1 MIMGDKNLHLLVV
14 EDNPGDFLLIQ
25 EYIAKEFFDTKIY
38 HARSYCDTKRIL
50 KDDIQVDA
58 ILLDLTLADKSG
70 VDLVKGVLMLA
81 GAVPVL
87 VLTGNEDKAFG
98 IKTLSWGVSDYL
110 LKEEL
115 NSSHLYKAILYSIE
129 RKKNLKD
136 LEESKEKYKRI
147 FSFSPLPMWIV
158 DSKTLFFIDV
168 NEAAIRSYGYS
179 RDEFLSMNIQEI
191 RPREDLEIFKEKI
204 KKVESGGFFQDIF
217 RHTKKSG
224 ETIIVEIQSNEII
237 LEGRKARLVLGND
250 VTKRYTA
257 EEQLRFS
264 EQRFK
269 ALVQE
274 GSDMVAILSLDG
286 VYQYVSPT
294 STAILG
300 TPPEHY
306 ISRSV
311 FDFIHRSDHDRI
323 KQYLTLLSTQK
334 RVSISPFR
342 FKDALG
348 NWRWIETIL
357 TNMVDDPAINGVVA
371 NSRDI
376 TQSVEYEL
384 KLRESVARYN
394 IVAKA
399 TSDTIW
405 DWDLKSNKILWNKG
419 IKDVFGYEESE
430 ICEDASWWSERI
442 HPADSR
448 KIMAKLDEQ
457 LKKKLLNW
465 REEYRFLCADGNYK
479 YVLDKGFLVLDK
491 HNNPVRMLGAMQ
503 DISRK
508 KEEEEHLKLLESVIT
523 HAKDA
528 VVITKAEQLDD
539 PGPQIMYVNR
549 AFEEM
554 TGYSIDEIVG
564 KSPRFLQ
571 GPNSSRT
578 ELAFLRKKMEKGESC
593 SIEVINYRK
602 SGEEYWVKIEVA
614 PVKDNSSH
622 VTHFIA
628 IQRDVTEQK
637 NYILAIERQNLKLR
651 EIGWMQSHIV
661 RAPLARILGL
671 IDYLGLQ
678 AEKEPIDLDLLNN
691 ICISANE
698 LDHLLREIVKKS
710 EKVKINS
717 KDETKSTDN

>member
-1 MIMGDKNLHLLVV
+1 MIIEDKNLHLLVV

-25 EYIAKEFFDTKIY
+25 EYIAKESFDTKIY
-38 HARSYCDTKRIL
+38 HAKSYSDTKRIL
-50 KDDIQVDA
+50 QDNIHVDA
-58 ILLDLTLADKSG
+58 VLLDLTLADKSG
-70 VDLVKGVLMLA
+70 ADLVKGVLTLA
-81 GAVPVL
+81 GTVPVL
-87 VLTGNEDKAFG
+87 VLTGNEDKSFG

-110 LKEEL
+110 LKEDL
-115 NSSHLYKAILYSIE
+115 NSLHLYKAILYSIE
-129 RKKNLKD
+129 RKKSLKD
-136 LEESKEKYKRI
+136 LENSEEKYKRI
-147 FSFSPLPMWIV
+147 FSLSPLPMWIV
-158 DSKTLFFIDV
+158 DIDTHFFRDV

-179 RDEFLSMNIQEI
+179 RDEFLSMNIREI
-191 RPREDLEIFKEKI
+191 RPPEDFEISKEKL
-204 KKVESGGFFQDIF
+204 KEAERGGFYRDVF
-217 RHTKKSG
+217 RHVKKSG
-224 ETIIVEIQSNEII
+224 EIIIVEIQSNEII
-237 LEGRKARLVLGND
+237 LEGRRARLVLGND
-250 VTKRYTA
+250 VTKRHEA
-257 EEQLRFS
+257 EEHLRFS

-274 GSDMVAILSLDG
+274 GSDLTAILDLKG
-286 VYQYVSPT
+286 IYLYVSPT

-311 FDFIHRSDHDRI
+311 FDFIHNDDHERI
-323 KQYLTLLSTQK
+323 KQYLILLDTQK

-348 NWRWIETIL
+348 NWRWVETIL

-405 DWDLKSNKILWNKG
+405 DWDLQTNKIYWNKG
-419 IKDVFGYEESE
+419 LKDVFGYEESE
-430 ICEDASWWSERI
+430 ICDDESWWKERVHPTDASRI
-442 HPADSR
+442 LE
-448 KIMAKLDEQ
+448 KLDSHITR
-457 LKKKLLNW
+457 KLLNW
-465 REEYRFLCADGNYK
+465 REEYRFLCADGTYK

-491 HNNPVRMLGAMQ
+491 HNNPVRMLGAIQ
-503 DISRK
+503 DISQK

-523 HAKDA
+523 HARDA

-554 TGYSIDEIVG
+554 TGYSLDEIIG

-571 GPNSSRT
+571 GPNSSGT
-578 ELAFLRKKMEKGESC
+578 ELAFLRKKMKRGESC
-593 SIEVINYRK
+593 SIEVVNYRK
-602 SGEEYWVKIEVA
+602 SGEEYWVRMEVA
-614 PVKDNSSH
+614 PVKDNSNH
-622 VTHFIA
+622 ITHFIA

-661 RAPLARILGL
+661 RAPLARIMGL
-671 IDYLGLQ
+671 VDYLKIQ
-678 AEKEPIDLDLLNN
+678 SKKEPYDSDLLDN

-710 EKVKINS
+710 EQVKVNS
-717 KDETKSTDN
+717 KNGTKSTHN